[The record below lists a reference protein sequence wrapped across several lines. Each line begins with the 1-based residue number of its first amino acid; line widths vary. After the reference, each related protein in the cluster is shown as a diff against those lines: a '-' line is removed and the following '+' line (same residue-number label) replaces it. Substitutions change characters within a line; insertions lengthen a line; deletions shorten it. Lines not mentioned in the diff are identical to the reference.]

1 MVSLIESKS
10 AILKTTTLK
19 ELEQVVESF
28 VDAGRYRYNYD
39 LDYNDNA
46 IIAEMNL
53 QYGMAEL
60 LRLAAKREQ
69 SML

>member
-1 MVSLIESKS
+1 MKILEAKA
-10 AILKTTTLK
+10 AIINTRNLD
-19 ELEQVVESF
+19 ELSEVVLSII
-28 VDAGRYRYNYD
+28 DASRLNYNYD
-39 LDYNDNA
+39 LDYSDNA

-60 LRLAAKREQ
+60 LRLAHKREQ

>member
-1 MVSLIESKS
+1 MNSLLESKA
-10 AILKTTTLK
+10 AILKTTTVSQ
-19 ELEQVVESF
+19 LEQVMDVII
-28 VDAGRYRYNYD
+28 DAGRYQYNYD
-39 LDYNDNA
+39 LDYADNA

-60 LRLAAKREQ
+60 LRLAHKREQ

>member
-1 MVSLIESKS
+1 MNSLLESKT
-10 AILKTTTLK
+10 AILKTTTLNQ
-19 ELEQVVESF
+19 LEQVMDVIIN
-28 VDAGRYRYNYD
+28 AGRYQFNYD
-39 LDYNDNA
+39 LDYADNA

-60 LRLAAKREQ
+60 LRLAAKRER

>member
-1 MVSLIESKS
+1 M
-10 AILKTTTLK
+10 
-19 ELEQVVESF
+19 ESF

-60 LRLAAKREQ
+60 LRLAHKREQ
-69 SML
+69 AML

>member
-1 MVSLIESKS
+1 MASLIESKA

-19 ELEQVVESF
+19 ELDRVVESF
-28 VDAGRYRYNYD
+28 VDAGRYQYNYD
-39 LDYNDNA
+39 LDYADNA

-60 LRLAAKREQ
+60 LRLAAKRERA
-69 SML
+69 ML